1 MAIIID
7 AIDVVKKYGEGSVQ
21 NTVLKNVSLQ
31 IEEGEFVAIMGRS
44 GAGKSTLMYQ
54 LSLLD
59 RPTGGEVILDGV
71 YANTLTEDERTQFR
85 LHRLGYV
92 FQDYALMPE
101 LTAIENVAVP
111 LLMQGEVKKAAY
123 EKAAIALRSVSLA
136 ERLTNLPSQLS
147 GGEQQRVS
155 IARSIAHGPK
165 ILFADEPT
173 ANLDSET
180 SRQVLGIFRELN
192 DKGQTI
198 VMVTHEKE
206 FGLLADRI
214 ITVQDGKIVSYR

>member
-1 MAIIID
+1 
-7 AIDVVKKYGEGSVQ
+7 
-21 NTVLKNVSLQ
+21 
-31 IEEGEFVAIMGRS
+31 
-44 GAGKSTLMYQ
+44 
-54 LSLLD
+54 
-59 RPTGGEVILDGV
+59 
-71 YANTLTEDERTQFR
+71 
-85 LHRLGYV
+85 
-92 FQDYALMPE
+92 MPE
-101 LTAIENVAVP
+101 LTALENVAVP
-111 LLMQGEVKKAAY
+111 LLMQGKSKKEAY
-123 EKAAIALRSVSLA
+123 EKATVALDSVSLA
-136 ERLTNLPSQLS
+136 ERLMNLPSQLS

-214 ITVQDGKIVSYR
+214 ITVQDGNIVSYR